1 MSTLLATAE
10 PGGTT
15 EPIDPEIAAAY
26 KLLTTMKEISHRR
39 YLEQTGDPHFGPAL
53 QLILSLVFN
62 QPPFAQRRKGEM
74 DMFGIS
80 WRRILFDPKYVILGM
95 DVALMSEDICSLHPL
110 ITDVLPKTR
119 ETRQDHAFL
128 LRQFWAIK
136 VSGVAAP
143 IPLFP
148 KCVVTGRFTA
158 CQEIPSVGMPLS
170 TTSCDPGEEMP
181 DFKRR
186 IVVVA
191 TAMLSQT
198 QPTLLHLLIVK
209 PAKDAKDAK

>member
-1 MSTLLATAE
+1 MNTLSAITE

-26 KLLTTMKEISHRR
+26 KLLTTMEEISHRR
-39 YLEQTGDPHFGPAL
+39 YLQQIGDRHFGPAL

-80 WRRILFDPKYVILGM
+80 WRRILFNPESVILGM
-95 DVALMSEDICSLHPL
+95 DVALMSEDIRSLHPL
-110 ITDVLPKTR
+110 ITDVLPKT
-119 ETRQDHAFL
+119 EGTLQHHSFL

-170 TTSCDPGEEMP
+170 TMNCDPGEEIS
-181 DFKRR
+181 DFQRR

-209 PAKDAKDAK
+209 PAKDVKDAK